1 MSVSVKEKV
10 IISASTLMG
19 SLLTYMYAK
28 HADKDAIPYV
38 MIGGFVGGVIGEVIA
53 ELSKDNNT
61 PQGGAT
67 ATT

>member
-1 MSVSVKEKV
+1 MMKEKV
-10 IISASTLMG
+10 IVSASTLVG
-19 SLLTYMYAK
+19 SLLTYLYAK

-38 MIGGFVGGVIGEVIA
+38 MIGGFVGGVIGEMIS
-53 ELSKDNNT
+53 EIGKSNNNT